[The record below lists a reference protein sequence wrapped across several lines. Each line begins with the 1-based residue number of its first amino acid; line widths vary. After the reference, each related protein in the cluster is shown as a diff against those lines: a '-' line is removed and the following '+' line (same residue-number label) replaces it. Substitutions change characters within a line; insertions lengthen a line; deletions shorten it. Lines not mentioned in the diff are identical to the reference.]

1 MNSLEELIE
10 HLKSTGLSEEQVE
23 SVLHTTLEWLYLEYP
38 VMAAVVDIWLKANG
52 FESKE
57 QV

>member
-1 MNSLEELIE
+1 MNALEELKE
-10 HLKSTGLSEEQVE
+10 QLKSDGLAEEQVE
-23 SVLHTTLEWLYLEYP
+23 SVLNTTVEWLYSEYP

-52 FESKE
+52 FESNV